1 MKFCLRREFAVDI
14 DVTSGFMLAFGG
26 EADVYTIGQL
36 AKLAGVTTRTLRYYD
51 QIGLLKPAKTNE
63 AGYRLYGREQV
74 DTLQQILFYRELGVA
89 PEEII
94 RIISAPSFDRLRALE
109 GHLKALM
116 KRREA
121 LDALI
126 STVSK
131 TLEAHKGGYT
141 MTDEEK
147 FEGFKKK
154 LMEENEE
161 KYGAEARSLYG
172 DDVVDESNAKL
183 MGMTPAQ
190 FARMQTLSAEVN
202 EALITAMQSG
212 DPTGEEARR
221 LCELHKQ
228 WLMCTWP
235 HYSAAAHRGLVQM
248 YVDDERFKAYY
259 DSVAPGAAVY
269 LRDALLHFLP
279 EA

>member
-1 MKFCLRREFAVDI
+1 MVYA
-14 DVTSGFMLAFGG
+14 GFGG

-36 AKLAGVTTRTLRYYD
+36 ARLAGVTTRTLRYYD
-51 QIGLLKPAKTNE
+51 QIGLLKPARINE
-63 AGYRLYGREQV
+63 AGYRLYGPQQV
-74 DTLQQILFYRELGVA
+74 DALQQILFYRELGVA

-94 RIISAPSFDRLRALE
+94 RIISAPSFDRQRALE
-109 GHLKALM
+109 GHLKALV

-126 STVSK
+126 GTVSK
-131 TLEAHKGGYT
+131 TLEAHKGGLT

-154 LMEENEE
+154 LIEENEE
-161 KYGAEARSLYG
+161 KYGAEARRLYG
-172 DDVVDESNAKL
+172 DAAVDESNAKL

-202 EALITAMQSG
+202 EALKTAMQTG
-212 DPTGEEARR
+212 DPAEEEARR

-228 WLMCTWP
+228 WLMCTWT
-235 HYSAAAHRGLVQM
+235 HYSAAAHWGLAQM
-248 YVDDERFKAYY
+248 YVDDERFRAYY
-259 DSVAPGAAVY
+259 DSVAPGAAVF

>member
-1 MKFCLRREFAVDI
+1 
-14 DVTSGFMLAFGG
+14 MLAFGG

-63 AGYRLYGREQV
+63 TGYRLYGPKQV
-74 DTLQQILFYRELGVA
+74 DTLQQILFYRELGVG

-94 RIISAPSFDRLRALE
+94 RIISAPSFDRQRALE
-109 GHLKALM
+109 SHLKALI

-131 TLEAHKGGYT
+131 TLEAHKGGLT

-154 LMEENEE
+154 LIKENEE

-172 DDVVDESNAKL
+172 DAVVDESNAKL

-190 FARMQTLSAEVN
+190 FARMQMLSAEVN
-202 EALITAMQSG
+202 EALKMAMQTS

-235 HYSAAAHRGLVQM
+235 HYSAAAHRGLAQM
-248 YVDDERFKAYY
+248 YMDDERFKAYY
-259 DSVAPGAAVY
+259 DSIAPGAAVF

>member
-1 MKFCLRREFAVDI
+1 M
-14 DVTSGFMLAFGG
+14 
-26 EADVYTIGQL
+26 YTIGQL

-51 QIGLLKPAKTNE
+51 QIGLLKPAETNE

-74 DTLQQILFYRELGVA
+74 DTLQQILFYRELGVG
-89 PEEII
+89 PEEIV
-94 RIISAPSFDRLRALE
+94 RILSAPSYNRQRALE
-109 GHLKALM
+109 GHLKSLTA
-116 KRREA
+116 RRES

-131 TLEAHKGGYT
+131 TLEAHKGGLT

-154 LMEENEE
+154 LVEENEE
-161 KYGAEARSLYG
+161 KYGAEARGLYG
-172 DDVVDESNAKL
+172 DAAVDESNAKL

-190 FARMQTLSAEVN
+190 YARMQTLSAEVN
-202 EALITAMQSG
+202 EALKTAMQTG
-212 DPTGEEARR
+212 DTAGEEARR
-221 LCELHKQ
+221 LCELHRQ
-228 WLMCTWP
+228 WLMCTWTR
-235 HYSAAAHRGLVQM
+235 YSAAAHRGLAQM
-248 YVDDERFKAYY
+248 YVDDERFAAYY
-259 DSVAPGAAVY
+259 DSIAPGAAVF